1 MRTGKVRLTA
11 IFGAMALAFAL
22 AAAAEE
28 APVKIG
34 AIEDLTGPT
43 ARYGVAIKNGFSLAA
58 EQINAKGGVLNGR
71 KIELMFED
79 AAGQKDQAI
88 TAAKKLLA
96 RDKVVALLGPTLSN
110 EMFAAGPVA
119 VEQKTPFIGTS
130 VTAAGITDMGEW
142 IFRTSLPESDVV
154 PQALAVSQAAF
165 GLKRVALLYA
175 NDDAF
180 SKSGFDVFKA
190 AAEKAGLDIV
200 DVESFSQKDTDFSP
214 QLTRIKS
221 LGADALIVS
230 ALVEPA
236 SGVTLQARQLGMN
249 MPILGGNGLN
259 SPKLIEIAGRAAEG
273 VMVGSPWFVD
283 KQQPE
288 NVAFVAAYRR
298 EFGQDP
304 DQFAAQAFDT
314 LFILAEALDRA
325 GGTEARKLHDA
336 LLATDHDGIMGP
348 FRFTPHRD
356 PASASGVVLLQ
367 VKDGRFRI
375 LPDDFRSQPIEQK
388 PGSMLAQQL
397 CNALVLGSVYALFSL
412 GFTLVF
418 GVVRVV
424 NLLYGFYFASGA
436 FIALFLV
443 TPLHVP
449 LLLAAPLGAVGAGIL
464 AAGLDGALLTPLRA
478 AKAPELATLI
488 VTLGGVLL
496 FTQLL
501 NVLFGTQIRRFP
513 AELLDQTAFQIK
525 GVAVTPLQIVIV
537 AVALV
542 MVTALFLF
550 IEKTRTGAAIRAMAE
565 NTDVAALM
573 GVNVGRAMAL
583 TSFAAGTLAGAAGI
597 LIGLNFNAVHPYMG
611 ESMMLRGFVVIIVG
625 GLGDI
630 RGALI
635 AGLALGFAEVFTAG
649 YLSSDLKEAVT
660 FSILVLTLWIRPS
673 GLFGKASAKRA

>member
-1 MRTGKVRLTA
+1 VRLTA
-11 IFGAMALAFAL
+11 IFGAFAL
-22 AAAAEE
+22 VFAGVATAEE
-28 APVKIG
+28 APVRIG

-43 ARYGVAIKNGFSLAA
+43 ARYGTAIKNGFALAA
-58 EQINAKGGVLNGR
+58 EQLNARGGVLHGR
-71 KIELMFED
+71 KIELLFED

-119 VEQKTPFIGTS
+119 VEQKTPIIGTS

-142 IFRTSLPESDVV
+142 IFRTSLPEGDVV
-154 PQALAVSQAAF
+154 PQALSESMAAF
-165 GLKRVALLYA
+165 GIKRVAILYA

-190 AAEKAGLDIV
+190 AAEKAGLDII
-200 DVESFSQKDTDFSP
+200 DIESFSQKDTDFSP

-221 LGADALIVS
+221 LGADALLVS

-249 MPILGGNGLN
+249 MPILGGNGFN
-259 SPKLIEIAGRAAEG
+259 SPKLTEIAGRAAEG

-288 NVAFVAAYRR
+288 NIAFVDAYRR

-304 DQFAAQAFDT
+304 DQFAAQAYDT
-314 LFILAEALDRA
+314 LFILAEAIDRA
-325 GGTEARKLHDA
+325 GGTEPQLLHDA

-348 FRFTPHRD
+348 FRFTAHRD
-356 PASASGVVLLQ
+356 PASASGVVLLM
-367 VKDGRFRI
+367 VKDGRFQI
-375 LPDDFRSQPIEQK
+375 LPEGLRVTPPAQH
-388 PGSMLAQQL
+388 PGSMLAQQI

-436 FIALFLV
+436 FISLFLV
-443 TPLHVP
+443 TLLHVP
-449 LLLAAPLGAVGAGIL
+449 LLLAAPAGAIGAGLL
-464 AAGLDGALLTPLRA
+464 AAGLDGVLLTPLRA

-496 FTQLL
+496 FTSIM
-501 NVLFGTQIRRFP
+501 NAAFGTQIRRFP
-513 AELLDQTAFQIK
+513 AELLDQTAFQI
-525 GVAVTPLQIVIV
+525 GDVAVTPLQIVIV
-537 AVALV
+537 VVALL
-542 MVTALFLF
+542 MVTGLFLF
-550 IEKTRTGAAIRAMAE
+550 IEKTRQGTAIRALAE
-565 NTDVAALM
+565 NADVAALM
-573 GVNVGRAMAL
+573 GVNVGRALAL

-630 RGALI
+630 RGALF
-635 AGLALGFAEVFTAG
+635 AGLALGLVEVLTAG
-649 YLSSDLKEAVT
+649 YISSDFKEAAAFT
-660 FSILVLTLWIRPS
+660 ALVLTLWIRPS
-673 GLFGKASAKRA
+673 GIFGHAAVKRA